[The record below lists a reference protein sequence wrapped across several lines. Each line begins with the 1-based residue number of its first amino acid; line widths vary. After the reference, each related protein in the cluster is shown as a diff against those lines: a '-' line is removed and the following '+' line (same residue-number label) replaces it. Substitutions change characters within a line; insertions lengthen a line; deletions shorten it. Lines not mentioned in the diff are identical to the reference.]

1 MPRLFSNGAAMLM
14 TRFCLAL
21 GLVLVVSASA
31 SRAEDAPPAG
41 CALASASFL
50 SQPDQGEATITC
62 SGLSEAFGRQF
73 AEIMNRILQD
83 RLDPQMVLAK
93 LDEVDRVPEVDV
105 ARTIDEDQRQ
115 LMIQNLLGKPAA
127 QIAIIAHPMVED
139 SAEFAKAIA
148 TQLLMLG
155 WQIEGHQIRRAAPKL
170 LEPVR
175 GVALVVRDR
184 GAAPQNALLLKA
196 ALAAAHINASLV
208 ADPALAPEAT
218 LLWIGRRPQFAATEP
233 PK

>member
-93 LDEVDRVPEVDV
+93 LDRSTGFPKWMS
-105 ARTIDEDQRQ
+105 RGPST
-115 LMIQNLLGKPAA
+115 KT
-127 QIAIIAHPMVED
+127 
-139 SAEFAKAIA
+139 SA
-148 TQLLMLG
+148 
-155 WQIEGHQIRRAAPKL
+155 
-170 LEPVR
+170 
-175 GVALVVRDR
+175 
-184 GAAPQNALLLKA
+184 
-196 ALAAAHINASLV
+196 S
-208 ADPALAPEAT
+208 
-218 LLWIGRRPQFAATEP
+218 
-233 PK
+233 